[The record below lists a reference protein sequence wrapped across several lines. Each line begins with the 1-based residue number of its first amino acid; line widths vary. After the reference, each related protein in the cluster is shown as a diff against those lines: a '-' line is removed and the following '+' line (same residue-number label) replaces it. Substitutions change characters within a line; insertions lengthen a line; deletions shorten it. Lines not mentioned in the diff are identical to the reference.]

1 MVGGWSMGWLVV
13 VGYGGWSA
21 MWVVDVAVVDDNGG
35 GDNILF

>member
-1 MVGGWSMGWLVV
+1 MGWPAV
-13 VGYGGWSA
+13 VGCGGCSA